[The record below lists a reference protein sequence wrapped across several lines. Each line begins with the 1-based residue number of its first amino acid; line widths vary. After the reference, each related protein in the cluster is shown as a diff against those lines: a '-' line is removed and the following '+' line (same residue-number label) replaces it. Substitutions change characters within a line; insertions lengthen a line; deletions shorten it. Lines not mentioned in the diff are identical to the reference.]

1 MRHLTLVFIIAA
13 FAMLSLSRLALAGWQ
28 HQRVRNA
35 GGLRPIML
43 GGLRIDA
50 HEIAILAVAPAVF
63 APWFGHYPLATAIT
77 SVWFQFAWL
86 LLIFMEVATPPF
98 ILEYDSRP
106 NRLFVEY
113 LKHPREVTGMLW
125 RGFKVPVLGGTV
137 IVILA
142 AWLGHAMF
150 SQPVPDT
157 PWPWWLMPIA
167 SLVALAVGILAIRG
181 TLQHRPIN
189 PSTVAYCSDGM
200 LNMLPLNSLY
210 SVLYAIYSMK
220 NEKSASA
227 VYGNMPEAA
236 MHAQVLANAGLPYP
250 PADAEFPSMH
260 TQAPAR
266 PRQRPLNLVIILE
279 ESLGAQYVANLG
291 GAPLTPNLDKLAE
304 LGWNFTRAYAT
315 GTRSVRGLE
324 AVVTG
329 FMPTPAQA
337 VVKLPDAQRGFFTL
351 ADLLGRH
358 GYHSRFI
365 YGGEAHFDNMKGFF
379 LGNGFDHIV
388 DRGEFVDPQFV
399 GTWGA
404 SDEDM
409 FNQLHRLL
417 SADGDQPT
425 FTLAFTVSNHTPW
438 EYPSGRIEPD
448 GNPATVENTVRYADW
463 ALGRFFDQARQSP
476 YWENTV
482 FLIAA
487 DHDSRVSGAS
497 LVPVRHFQIP
507 ALMLGADI
515 APRRDDRLISQ
526 IDFGPTL
533 LSLMG
538 LETQHPMLGRDLTRA
553 PEAGDEDGRAI
564 MQYGDNY
571 GYLKGDQ
578 LLVLGP
584 QRAPAQ
590 FHYTAPEKYEPVAV
604 DEALATEALAH
615 ALWPSWAYREGRY
628 ALPARPPA
636 GQRVAAA
643 RPGPASAQG
652 LGQGPAGAHDA
663 PSESKTV

>member
-1 MRHLTLVFIIAA
+1 MFGTP
-13 FAMLSLSRLALAGWQ
+13 
-28 HQRVRNA
+28 
-35 GGLRPIML
+35 RP
-43 GGLRIDA
+43 DA
-50 HEIAILAVAPAVF
+50 
-63 APWFGHYPLATAIT
+63 PLAWWQMPLY
-77 SVWFQFAWL
+77 S
-86 LLIFMEVATPPF
+86 
-98 ILEYDSRP
+98 
-106 NRLFVEY
+106 
-113 LKHPREVTGMLW
+113 
-125 RGFKVPVLGGTV
+125 
-137 IVILA
+137 LA
-142 AWLGHAMF
+142 
-150 SQPVPDT
+150 
-157 PWPWWLMPIA
+157 
-167 SLVALAVGILAIRG
+167 ALAVGILAIRG

-189 PSTVAYCSDGM
+189 PSTVAYCGDGM

-210 SVLYAIYSMK
+210 SVLYAVYSMK

-227 VYGNMPEAA
+227 VYGDMPDEE
-236 MHAQVLANAGLPYP
+236 MHTQVLQAAGLPQP
-250 PADAEFPSMH
+250 PADPAYPSMH
-260 TQAPAR
+260 LQTPSR
-266 PRQRPLNLVIILE
+266 TRVRPLNLVIILE

-291 GAPLTPNLDKLAE
+291 GQALTPCLDKLAADA
-304 LGWNFTRAYAT
+304 WNFTRAYAT

-329 FMPTPAQA
+329 FLPTPAQA

-351 ADLLGRH
+351 ADLLGRQ

-379 LGNGFDHIV
+379 LGNGFDQIV

-417 SADGDQPT
+417 SSDGDQPT

-438 EYPSGRIEPD
+438 EYPAGRIQTD

-463 ALGRFFDQARQSP
+463 ALGQFFERARNAA

-497 LVPVRHFQIP
+497 LVPVRHFHIP
-507 ALMLGADI
+507 AVILGADI
-515 APRRDDRLISQ
+515 AARRDDRIISQ
-526 IDFGPTL
+526 VDLAPTL

-538 LETQHPMLGRDLTRA
+538 VESRHPMLGRDMTRA
-553 PEAGDEDGRAI
+553 LRDGDPGRAI

-571 GYLKGDQ
+571 GYLKGDR

-584 QRAPAQ
+584 QKAPVQ
-590 FHYTAPEKYEPVAV
+590 YRYGQPETYETAPV
-604 DEALATEALAH
+604 DASLAREALAH

-628 ALPARPPA
+628 ALPALH
-636 GQRVAAA
+636 GS
-643 RPGPASAQG
+643 ASRT
-652 LGQGPAGAHDA
+652 A
-663 PSESKTV
+663 PSLRSGLERA

>member
-1 MRHLTLVFIIAA
+1 MRHLSLVFIVAA
-13 FAMLSLSRLALAGWQ
+13 LVMLSISRLALAGWQ
-28 HQRVRNA
+28 RERVRNA
-35 GGLRPIML
+35 GGLWPIMR
-43 GGLRIDA
+43 GGWRIDA
-50 HEIAILAVAPAVF
+50 HEVSILAIAPAVF
-63 APWFGHYPLATAIT
+63 APWLGHLPTATAIT
-77 SVWFQFAWL
+77 SVWFQCAWL
-86 LLIFMEVATPPF
+86 LLVFMEVSTPPF
-98 ILEYDSRP
+98 IMEYDSRP

-113 LKHPREVTGMLW
+113 LKHPREVSGMLW
-125 RGFKVPVLGGTV
+125 RGFKVPVLGGFV
-137 IVILA
+137 IVALA
-142 AWLGHAMF
+142 AWAGHILFGAAMA
-150 SQPVPDT
+150 DT
-157 PWPWWLMPIA
+157 QMEWWQMPLLSFA
-167 SLVALAVGILAIRG
+167 ALAIGILAIRG
-181 TLQHRPIN
+181 TLAHRPIN

-227 VYGNMPEAA
+227 VYGNMPADE
-236 MHAQVLANAGLPYP
+236 MHTRVLDAAGLPRP
-250 PADAEFPSMH
+250 PQDADYPSMH
-260 TQAPAR
+260 THTPIKAR
-266 PRQRPLNLVIILE
+266 SRPLNLVIILE

-291 GAPLTPNLDKLAE
+291 GRPLTPCLDALAAQ
-304 LGWNFTRAYAT
+304 GWNFTRAYAT

-388 DRGEFVDPQFV
+388 DRGEFVAPEFV

-417 SADGDQPT
+417 STDSDQPS

-438 EYPSGRIEPD
+438 EYPVGRIVPD

-463 ALGRFFDQARQSP
+463 ALGRFFEQAKQSP

-507 ALMLGADI
+507 GLILGADV
-515 APRRDDRLISQ
+515 APRRDDRVVSQ
-526 IDFGPTL
+526 VDFGPTL
-533 LSLMG
+533 LSIMG
-538 LETQHPMLGRDLTRA
+538 LETRHPMLGRDLTR
-553 PEAGDEDGRAI
+553 PGSDGDPGRAI

-571 GYLKGDQ
+571 GYLQGDR

-584 QRAPAQ
+584 QKAPVQ
-590 FHYTAPEKYEPVAV
+590 YVYTAPETYTPVEVDAV
-604 DEALATEALAH
+604 LAREALAH

-628 ALPARPPA
+628 ALPARHGA
-636 GQRVAAA
+636 ANRAAA
-643 RPGPASAQG
+643 ANKTG
-652 LGQGPAGAHDA
+652 LKQA
-663 PSESKTV
+663 

>member
-1 MRHLTLVFIIAA
+1 MRHLSLVFIVAA
-13 FAMLSLSRLALAGWQ
+13 LLMLSVSRLALAAWQ
-28 HQRVRNA
+28 RERVRNA
-35 GGLRPIML
+35 GGLWPIVL
-43 GGLRIDA
+43 GGWRIDA
-50 HEIAILAVAPAVF
+50 HEVSVLAVAPVVLS
-63 APWFGHYPLATAIT
+63 PWLGHFPLATAIT

-86 LLIFMEVATPPF
+86 LLVFMEVATPPF
-98 ILEYDSRP
+98 ILEYDTRP
-106 NRLFVEY
+106 NRLFIEY
-113 LKHPREVTGMLW
+113 LKHPREVSGMLW
-125 RGFKVPVLGGTV
+125 RGFKVPVLGGFV
-137 IVILA
+137 VVGLA
-142 AWLGHAMF
+142 AWLGHKLFGA
-150 SQPVPDT
+150 PLPDSPMT
-157 PWPWWLMPIA
+157 WWLVPIT
-167 SLVALAVGILAIRG
+167 SLAALAIGILAIRG
-181 TLQHRPIN
+181 TLAHRPIN

-220 NEKSASA
+220 HEKSASK
-227 VYGNMPEAA
+227 VYGDMPDDE
-236 MHAQVLANAGLPYP
+236 MHEQVLASAGLSYP
-250 PADAEFPSMH
+250 PPDPDFPSMH
-260 TQAPAR
+260 AQTPV
-266 PRQRPLNLVIILE
+266 RQRPRPLNVVIILE

-291 GAPLTPNLDKLAE
+291 GQPLTPSLDALAQQ
-304 LGWNFTRAYAT
+304 GWNFTRAYAT

-358 GYHSRFI
+358 GYRSRFI

-409 FNQLHRLL
+409 FSQLHRLL

-438 EYPSGRIEPD
+438 EYPAGRIVPD

-463 ALGRFFDQARQSP
+463 ALGRFFEQAKQSP

-497 LVPVRHFQIP
+497 LVPVRHFHIP
-507 ALMLGADI
+507 ALILGADI
-515 APRRDDRLISQ
+515 APRRDDRLVSQ
-526 IDFGPTL
+526 VDFGPTL
-533 LSLMG
+533 LSLIG
-538 LETQHPMLGRDLTRA
+538 IEAQHPMLGRDLTRDG
-553 PEAGDEDGRAI
+553 PGRAI

-571 GYLKGDQ
+571 GYLKDDT

-584 QRAPAQ
+584 QKAPVQ
-590 FHYTAPEKYEPVAV
+590 YRYRVPETYTPMPV
-604 DEALATEALAH
+604 DEALAREALAH

-628 ALPARPPA
+628 ALPARAVGA
-636 GQRVAAA
+636 GRPAAA
-643 RPGPASAQG
+643 ATTEIKQA
-652 LGQGPAGAHDA
+652 
-663 PSESKTV
+663 